1 MRNRGRSVRRRGGG
15 AVMKPDVLAGAA
27 GQSRLTVL
35 LGVLG
40 GLLLAAAVA
49 VAAWL
54 SYRQHSEAQR
64 AFQATLA
71 RDTALV
77 LEIHARD
84 TLISI
89 DDALRRLKEAYE
101 SRGNDTDI
109 RGLMRGYRDIAGYVA
124 AATVIDAEGRP
135 VLSTRP
141 IPPGVRV
148 DDLEHFRAHADRDS
162 GEPFIGRPV
171 LERISGKWAFHVTR
185 RINRPGGGF
194 GGVAAIAVD
203 FSYWRQLLHEGDFTG
218 TSAMALLGRD
228 GLARAVHSAR
238 GRSAEPADRN
248 WDFLLPGLAAG
259 PANGMVAESPDAGD
273 ARIWAYRAVEGFP
286 LVVAVGVDAEKLE
299 RQLASLRS
307 GYVSGVLA
315 IAVLILLLTA
325 GLLRYLARQRLHA
338 SERHAVE
345 GELEQSEER
354 YRLLFEANPL
364 PVLIREEGT
373 LAILAVNQAMVDKFG
388 YARAELLGMNVDR
401 LHSAATRDSV
411 GRQDGGAG
419 ATRRSRRSLVMR
431 DGTEFPAEVVTCA
444 LTFEGRQARLVVIND
459 ITAQV
464 RSEQAVRESEERLR
478 TISEHID
485 EGLAL
490 YDRDDRLVFFNEAYR
505 RMQGPATPEL
515 RPGLTFESIA
525 RDRARSLAAM
535 GEIFDTEAFVAERL
549 ARHREPYGGVIE
561 RRRPD
566 GGYHLIREG
575 HTRDGQIVV
584 SFVDITE
591 LKRREAELR
600 ESEGRFRAMFEHAG
614 LGITLRESGDRSR
627 PWLAVNDRFCAMTGY
642 SREELMT
649 MSTAEITLSEDNGGA
664 DRGNA
669 ALASGEMSSYSR
681 EKRIRR
687 KDGSRMWVDLTV
699 TAVPDIHGRPQRV
712 IATYQD
718 IDARKLAEE
727 RLRES
732 EGRLRAIIAA
742 EPECVAIVAPDG
754 RLLDMNPA
762 GLRMLEASN
771 LEEMRRWPFLNQ
783 VAPQYR
789 RAFVRLQHSI
799 LDGNSGVLEFEA
811 FGIHGKRCWLEIHA
825 APLHDA
831 SGEITALLGIAR
843 DVTERR
849 LAREALA
856 AERNLL
862 RTVID
867 NIPDRIRAKDRDLRF
882 VLANRAWLDVRSPDR
897 QDVAGLRNSDL
908 LPPDMAARVEAED
921 RAVLESGRASAPRE
935 VMSGPE
941 GNPRWYVT
949 TKMPLRDGEGHVT
962 GLVAI
967 SRDVTDFKQRSLEV
981 ERLNAALELRVAERT
996 AQLSSANEELEAFA
1010 SSVSHDLR
1018 APLRHIDGMAAA
1030 LTEDF
1035 GDRLDDEGRSY
1046 LARIRGASKRMA
1058 GLIEDLLRLSRVTRT
1073 ELSIADVD
1081 LGGMAAAIA
1090 EELAR
1095 EHPERKVSFVSG
1107 GRLCA
1112 RGDAG
1117 LLRAALVNLLQNAW
1131 KFTGRRGDA
1140 RVEFGA
1146 ETRDGL
1152 TVYFVRDNGA
1162 GFDMAQADRL
1172 FDAFQRL
1179 HSEKDFPGT
1188 GIGLATVRRIM
1199 RRHGGDAW
1207 ARATPGAGA
1216 TFYFSLGARPSAA
1229 VSGNAAEATV
1239 LLAAQPPALS
1249 GNGRPRLLLVDDDP
1263 DVLTLSARALRGDGY
1278 EITVAGTGE
1287 EALKIL
1293 QAGAVDVIVS
1303 DFSMPGMNGA
1313 QLLAQAAALHP
1324 ASLRLIVSGQTMNR
1338 AMQNGLA
1345 RGEIH
1350 HYFGKEHSYDP
1361 VRRCIRDWLAARP
1374 AKS

>member
-1 MRNRGRSVRRRGGG
+1 
-15 AVMKPDVLAGAA
+15 MKASAPAGAA
-27 GQSRLTVL
+27 GQSRVTALIS
-35 LGVLG
+35 VLG
-40 GLLLAAAVA
+40 CLLLIVAVA
-49 VAAWL
+49 LAAWL

-84 TLISI
+84 TLVSI
-89 DDALRRLKEAYE
+89 DDALRRIKEAYE
-101 SRGNDTDI
+101 LRGAATDI
-109 RGLMRGYRDIAGYVA
+109 RALMSGYRDISGYVA
-124 AATVIDAEGRP
+124 SASVIDAGGRP
-135 VLSTRP
+135 VLSTQT
-141 IPPGVRV
+141 IPPGIRV
-148 DDLEHFRAHADRDS
+148 DDLEHFRVHAVQDS
-162 GEPFIGRPV
+162 GRPFIGRPV
-171 LERISGKWAFHVTR
+171 LGRISGKWAFHVTR
-185 RINRPGGGF
+185 RINRADGSF
-194 GGVAAIAVD
+194 GGVAVVAVD
-203 FSYWRQLLHEGDFTG
+203 FSYWRELLHEGDFTG
-218 TSAMALLGRD
+218 TSEMVLLGRD
-228 GLARAVHSAR
+228 GQARAVH
-238 GRSAEPADRN
+238 GIRSQPAGPADRN
-248 WDFLLPGLAAG
+248 WDFLLSGLSAG
-259 PANGMVAESPDAGD
+259 PASGMAAESADNGD

-286 LVVAVGVDAEKLE
+286 LVVAVGVDAGELE
-299 RQLASLRS
+299 QRLASLRS
-307 GYVSGVLA
+307 GYMAGVLA
-315 IAVLILLLTA
+315 IAVLALLLTA
-325 GLLRYLARQRLHA
+325 GLLRYLARQRLYA
-338 SERHAVE
+338 SERYAVE

-373 LAILAVNQAMVDKFG
+373 LTILAVNQAMVDKFG
-388 YARAELLGMNVDR
+388 YGRDELIGMGVDR
-401 LHSAATRDSV
+401 LHSAASRTAVRSQNGDT
-411 GRQDGGAG
+411 GAI
-419 ATRRSRRSLVMR
+419 RRSRRSLVMR
-431 DGTEFPAEVVTCA
+431 DGSEFPAEVVTCA

-459 ITAQV
+459 ITAQL

-478 TISEHID
+478 TIADHIG

-505 RMQGPATPEL
+505 RMQGPATPDL

-549 ARHREPYGGVIE
+549 ARHRDPYSGVIE
-561 RRRPD
+561 RRRAD

-591 LKRREAELR
+591 QKRREAELR

-614 LGITLRESGDRSR
+614 LGITLRESRDRRS
-627 PWLAVNDRFCAMTGY
+627 PWLAVNDRFCTMTGY
-642 SREELMT
+642 SRDELMG
-649 MSTAEITLSEDNGGA
+649 MSTTEITLPEENGEA
-664 DRGNA
+664 DRSNA

-687 KDGSRMWVDLTV
+687 KDGSWMWVDLTV
-699 TAVPDIHGRPQRV
+699 TAVPDIQGRPQRV

-718 IDARKLAEE
+718 INARKLAEE

-754 RLLDMNPA
+754 TLIDMNPA
-762 GLRMLEASN
+762 GLRMLEASS

-783 VAPQYR
+783 VAPQFR

-799 LDGNSGVLEFEA
+799 LEGNSGVLEFEA

-882 VLANRAWLDVRSPDR
+882 VLANRAWLEVRSPER
-897 QDVAGLRNSDL
+897 PDVAGLRNSDL
-908 LPPDMAARVEAED
+908 LPPDMAERVEAED
-921 RAVLESGRASAPRE
+921 RVVLETGLASEPRE
-935 VMSGPE
+935 VMSGPP

-949 TKMPLRDGEGHVT
+949 TKMPLRDGGGQVT

-967 SRDVTDFKQRSLEV
+967 SRDVTDFKRRSLEV

-1030 LTEDF
+1030 LAEDF
-1035 GDRLDDEGRSY
+1035 GDRLDEEGRAY

-1073 ELSIADVD
+1073 ELSITDVD
-1081 LGGMAAAIA
+1081 LGEMAAGIA

-1095 EHPERKVSFVSG
+1095 DNPGRRVSFVNAGSL
-1107 GRLCA
+1107 RA

-1131 KFTGRRGDA
+1131 KFTGRRADA

-1146 ETRDGL
+1146 ETREGFP
-1152 TVYFVRDNGA
+1152 VYFVRDNGA

-1179 HSEKDFPGT
+1179 HSEKEFPGT

-1216 TFYFSLGARPSAA
+1216 TFYFSLGARPSSALA
-1229 VSGNAAEATV
+1229 GDAPDATL
-1239 LLAAQPPALS
+1239 LLAAQPPAVS
-1249 GNGRPRLLLVDDDP
+1249 GYGRPRLLLVDDDP

-1278 EITVAGTGE
+1278 EIVVAGTGE

-1324 ASLRLIVSGQTMNR
+1324 SSLRLIVSGQTMNR

-1350 HYFGKEHSYDP
+1350 YYFGKENSYDP

-1374 AKS
+1374 AV